1 MFHQYGM
8 QKILRFAFLNQR
20 WQLVLLG
27 LLFVLAG
34 CARAPEILQGT
45 QTPVAPQTSEL
56 PSDQDQLTAVPEE
69 RTARIS
75 PPESIP
81 PVDKAMHNV
90 PLEEIY
96 FDTFQPVNRA
106 VPLTEVSAELIERLR
121 DAIPPIHNP
130 VYETADQAEWL
141 GEDDI
146 VLGYTAGG
154 QAWAYPVKI
163 LNFHEI
169 VNDVLEGEPVL
180 ISYCPLCYSGIVFSR
195 IVGDQELIFGN
206 TSALY
211 ESDMVM
217 LDYET
222 GSYSWQVAGQAIVGE
237 LVGER
242 LEVLPSRMAT
252 WAEWRQSH
260 PHTLVLSRE
269 TGFSRDY
276 EQDPFLGIAD
286 FINQGRFSFPVSP
299 DALDDRLRPGDKVIS
314 IQLGGGTRA
323 YLLDPEGARLYQD
336 ELDGEKLVVF
346 STPDGPSGSAYLASL
361 DGVEYLFILEG
372 GQFRDEGT
380 GSIWDLS
387 GRAIEGPLAGVQLEA
402 IPSRVSFWFAIVA
415 AEPGIELHGR

>member
-8 QKILRFAFLNQR
+8 QKIRLFAFLNQR

-27 LLFVLAG
+27 VFFVLAG
-34 CARAPEILQGT
+34 CATSTEVLPEA
-45 QTPVAPQTSEL
+45 QTPVVGQTSVPPAE
-56 PSDQDQLTAVPEE
+56 QDQPAAVPEE

-75 PPESIP
+75 APDIIP
-81 PVDKAMHNV
+81 PVDKTMHIV

-169 VNDVLEGEPVL
+169 VNDVIDGEPVL

-222 GSYSWQVAGQAIVGE
+222 GSYWWQVAGQAIVGE
-237 LVGER
+237 LVGEK
-242 LEVLPSRMAT
+242 LQVLPSRMST

-269 TGFSRDY
+269 TGFNRSY
-276 EQDPFLGIAD
+276 EQDPFLDIGE
-286 FINQGRFSFPVSP
+286 FINRGRFSFPVSP

-314 IQLGGGTRA
+314 IQLGEEARA
-323 YLLDPEGARLYQD
+323 YLLDPEDARLYQD
-336 ELDGEKLVVF
+336 EVDGERLVIF
-346 STPDGPSGSAYLASL
+346 TTPDGPSGSVYLANL
-361 DGVEYLFILEG
+361 DGVEHRFILEG
-372 GQFRDEGT
+372 GQFRDEAT
-380 GSIWDLS
+380 GSLWDLS
-387 GRAIEGPLAGVQLEA
+387 GRAIEGPLAGTQLEP